1 MEKAEFL
8 DCDLEECDFTES
20 NLKNSDFSGSSLIK
34 SIFQNTNLEN
44 CDFTTATGYVLDAD
58 ANQIR
63 GAQFSLSGIPGLL
76 AKYDILIQ

>member
-1 MEKAEFL
+1 MEKTEFL

-20 NLKNSDFSGSSLIK
+20 NLKNSDFSGSSLVK
-34 SIFQNTNLEN
+34 TIFQNTNLEE
-44 CDFTTATGYVLDAD
+44 CDFTTAIGYTLDTD

-76 AKYDILIQ
+76 AKYDILIR